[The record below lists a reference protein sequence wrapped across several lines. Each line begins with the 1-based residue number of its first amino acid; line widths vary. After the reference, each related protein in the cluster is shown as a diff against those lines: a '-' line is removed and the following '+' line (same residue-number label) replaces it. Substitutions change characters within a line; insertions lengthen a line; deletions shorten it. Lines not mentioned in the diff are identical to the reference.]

1 MPVFNFGTRPSGLSS
16 LPRLLALMF
25 WSAYAASAQAQT
37 QNDVTAPSIKSPAA
51 SIDRQWIDASAKYDE
66 ARSQILR
73 RVDEANAQGPFTPD
87 WKSLSAYSAPDW
99 YRDAKF
105 GIFIHW
111 GVYSVPAF
119 DSEWYPRN
127 MYIEGSAANRHQI
140 ATYGPLTKFGY
151 KDFVPMFKAEKFDP
165 EAWAQLF
172 AAAGAKYVVPVF
184 EHHDGF
190 AMYDSSLSDWTAVK
204 MGPKR
209 DLAGDLARAVRAQGL
224 HLGASSHRVEHDWFF
239 DGGRETP
246 SDVNDPANAEFYGP
260 AHERFNKGND
270 DLIQD
275 WTYASP
281 AFLNDWLARSAE
293 IVEKYHPDIMY
304 FDWWIGQ
311 PSVRPYLARFAA
323 FYYDESRKHGT
334 PGVIDYKF
342 DAMQDN
348 SGTLDI
354 ERGQLEAIRSLPWQT
369 DSSVSNHSWGY
380 VEHDVFKTPEF
391 IIHQLVDIVSKNGNL
406 LMNIGPRADGTIPDE
421 VKEVLLSVGAWL
433 KVNGEAIYGTRPWK
447 IFGEGPTKVAGGSF
461 NDIRTSNY
469 TAKDFRFTS
478 KSGVLYA
485 IELAWPTN
493 QLTVIRALGF
503 DELGVPARIR
513 SVRLLGFSDAI
524 AFEQK
529 PDGLYLHLPKQ
540 APTPDASAFRIE
552 FEPSSSGRM

>member
-1 MPVFNFGTRPSGLSS
+1 MRSRIPELLRLS
-16 LPRLLALMF
+16 PLLTVL
-25 WSAYAASAQAQT
+25 WSAGNTQAQT
-37 QNDVTAPSIKSPAA
+37 PAIPTNPSMDLSAK
-51 SIDRQWIDASAKYDE
+51 SIDRQWVDANSKFNATRD
-66 ARSQILR
+66 RILL
-73 RVDEANAQGPFTPD
+73 RVDQAGTEGPFTPD
-87 WKSLSAYSAPDW
+87 WKSLANYIAPDW
-99 YRDAKF
+99 YRDDKF

-127 MYIEGSAANRHQI
+127 MYIEGSVANKHQI
-140 ATYGPLTKFGY
+140 ATYGPLTRFGY
-151 KDFVPMFKAEKFDP
+151 KDFIPMFKAEKFDP
-165 EAWAQLF
+165 DAWAQLF
-172 AAAGAKYVVPVF
+172 ADAGAKYVVPVF

-239 DGGRETP
+239 DGGRKTA
-246 SDVNDPANAEFYGP
+246 SDVNDPRYAAFYGP
-260 AHERFNKGND
+260 AHERLNKSND
-270 DLIQD
+270 DLIED

-281 AFLNDWLARSAE
+281 QFLDDWLARSAE

-334 PGVIDYKF
+334 PGVINYKF
-342 DAMQDN
+342 DAMQEN

-354 ERGQLEAIRSLPWQT
+354 ERGQLEAIRSLAWQT
-369 DSSVSNHSWGY
+369 DSSVSNDSWGY
-380 VEHDVFKTPEF
+380 VEHDAFKTPEF

-406 LMNIGPRADGTIPDE
+406 LMNVGPRADGTIPDE
-421 VKEVLLSVGAWL
+421 VKQVLLGVGAWL

-461 NDIRTSNY
+461 NDIRTSHY
-469 TAKDFRFTS
+469 TSEDFRFTS

-493 QLTVIRALGF
+493 QLAVIHALGY
-503 DELGVPARIR
+503 DRLAVPARIR
-513 SVRLLGFSDAI
+513 SAFAGISRFYCVRTEVGRLV
-524 AFEQK
+524 
-529 PDGLYLHLPKQ
+529 
-540 APTPDASAFRIE
+540 
-552 FEPSSSGRM
+552 SSSPKARSNSERIVLPD